1 LTTKGGRQPPIG
13 GWAASMSAR
22 LKTFGMQSLMVEA
35 DLSRLER
42 DGVDLGHARTLSTKQ
57 VVDVELFEADILRQ
71 ARKMADFYVIYY
83 SLENTI
89 RRLIRGVLHEVVGV
103 DWWTQRVPEGVRNS
117 VADKQAKEKD
127 SVMAIRSDDP
137 MAYTNF
143 GELIDILNANWDDFA
158 DGIRS
163 KKAMQQTLSQM
174 NQVRNIIAHSCE
186 LPDDEITR
194 FELLVRDWLRIQA

>member
-1 LTTKGGRQPPIG
+1 
-13 GWAASMSAR
+13 MSAR

-42 DGVDLGHARTLSTKQ
+42 DGLDLGHARTLSTKQ

>member
-1 LTTKGGRQPPIG
+1 
-13 GWAASMSAR
+13 
-22 LKTFGMQSLMVEA
+22 MQNLMLEA
-35 DLSRLER
+35 DLNRLEK
-42 DGVDLGHARTLSTKQ
+42 DGLDLGHARTLSASKL
-57 VVDVELFEADILRQ
+57 VDVELFEADILKQ
-71 ARKMADFYVIYY
+71 SRKMADFYVIYY

-89 RRLIRGVLHEVVGV
+89 RRLISGVLYEVVGA
-103 DWWTQRVPEGVRNS
+103 DWWNKRVPEGVRKG
-117 VADKQAKEKD
+117 VAEKQAKEKD

-137 MAYTNF
+137 MTYTNF

-174 NQVRNIIAHSCE
+174 NQVRNVIAHSCE
-186 LPDDEITR
+186 LHDDEITR

>member
-1 LTTKGGRQPPIG
+1 
-13 GWAASMSAR
+13 
-22 LKTFGMQSLMVEA
+22 
-35 DLSRLER
+35 
-42 DGVDLGHARTLSTKQ
+42 
-57 VVDVELFEADILRQ
+57 
-71 ARKMADFYVIYY
+71 
-83 SLENTI
+83 
-89 RRLIRGVLHEVVGV
+89 
-103 DWWTQRVPEGVRNS
+103 
-117 VADKQAKEKD
+117 
-127 SVMAIRSDDP
+127 MAIRSDDP

-194 FELLVRDWLRIQA
+194 FELLVRDWLRIKA